1 MKRGRHCAAT
11 LWLLLSLLALSPPLV
26 LAATPRPIVG
36 ITHTVRP
43 GDTLGELAARYDT
56 SVEAIV
62 AANGIPNRDLIHVGE
77 RLLIPVTATQL
88 PVALPEPIT
97 ALSMSSLAPVQGQ
110 TWTIGVEASRPL
122 TLTGTFDD
130 HALRWVAEEMDTE
143 GHWRYW
149 ALAGVNA
156 LAKPGPHSL
165 ALEALDGHNKQWMIS
180 ADVLVQAGDFDTGHI
195 YLSPATSRL
204 LDPELLR
211 RERERL
217 AAIWAVSAPEPL
229 WQGHFAIP
237 VRPMWSVTSRFGQRR
252 SYNDGPVSSSHAG
265 VDYGAKQ
272 GALVLAPAAGQ
283 VVLAEQ
289 LTVRGNAVILDHG
302 AGVHSGYWHLWRI
315 FVEEGDEVAQGD
327 PLGRVGS
334 TGLSTG
340 DHLHWE
346 LRVGDVAVDPLQ
358 WTREVMPQ
366 IENEE

>member
-11 LWLLLSLLALSPPLV
+11 VWLLLSLLLLSAPLA
-26 LAATPRPIVG
+26 LAAPHPIAG
-36 ITHTVRP
+36 RTHTVRP
-43 GDTLGELAARYDT
+43 GDTLGELAARYGT
-56 SVEAIV
+56 SVEAIA
-62 AANGIPNRDLIHVGE
+62 AANDLPNPDLISVGE
-77 RLLIPVTATQL
+77 RLLIPGPAIEFPATL
-88 PVALPEPIT
+88 PDPIT
-97 ALSMSSLAPVQGQ
+97 ALYMSSEAPIQGQ
-110 TWTIGVEASRPL
+110 TWTIAVEASRPL

-130 HALRWVAEEMDTE
+130 RALHWVAEEVDTGGE
-143 GHWRYW
+143 WRYW
-149 ALAGVNA
+149 ALAGVHA

-165 ALEALDGHNKQWMIS
+165 ALEALDGHAKQWMLS

-195 YLSPATSRL
+195 YLSPATSEL
-204 LDPELLR
+204 LDPQLLR

-217 AAIWAVSAPEPL
+217 AAIWAVSASEPL

-346 LRVGDVAVDPLQ
+346 LRVGDVAVHPLQ